1 MFLKVKIT
9 ISNCM
14 KSLLYFLLFVPSL
27 VLAQIVTIPK
37 PVQCGEARLILSY
50 LTEEFEE
57 KPYQMLKTDNETT
70 IGLLTNQKTKT
81 WTLVE
86 FNSQIACILSTGRDF
101 DSKTLNVMMRQRNST
116 M

>member
-1 MFLKVKIT
+1 
-9 ISNCM
+9 M
-14 KSLLYFLLFVPSL
+14 KSLIYFLLFVPAL
-27 VLAQIVTIPK
+27 VLAQIVTVPK
-37 PVQCGEARLILSY
+37 SVQCGEARLILTY

-57 KPYQMLKTDNETT
+57 KPFHLLKTDSEST
-70 IGLLTNQKTKT
+70 IGLLVNSKTKT

-101 DSKTLNVMMRQRNST
+101 DSKMLNVIMRQRNST

>member
-1 MFLKVKIT
+1 M
-9 ISNCM
+9 ISSYM
-14 KSLLYFLLFVPSL
+14 KSLIYFLLFAPAL

-37 PVQCGEARLILSY
+37 SVQCGEARLILTY

-57 KPYQMLKTDNETT
+57 KPYLLLKSDNETT
-70 IGLLTNQKTKT
+70 IGLLTNSKTKS

-86 FNSQIACILSTGRDF
+86 FNSQIACILSTGQNF
-101 DSKTLNVMMRQRNST
+101 DSKTLNVIMRQRNST